1 MNSTMGIDREKW
13 KDNGDLTSKLN
24 LLFCSLSIMSGF
36 AVGLRLYTKT
46 SAQQARLWWDD
57 WIAVTAWVRSQLEWL
72 ASIDS
77 SKKKKKKKKRKCVLT
92 LLLRFPPKFIILM
105 LNIAAVFE
113 LRNGEGRHA
122 SDLPAE
128 ELSQFTLS
136 ANVAATMAIV
146 VTTLSKSGFC
156 VTLLARLG
164 AWPRG
169 GDVDRATGDVEV
181 ARIRALRETRAA
193 ANRDG
198 KTTESVLRGIVW
210 SVLASMNLVS
220 MVAGILLWV
229 RCSPME
235 KAWHPNVRGTC
246 WGETAIITP
255 AMVNTAFSGA
265 MDIVLCVVPM
275 YMLRNTP
282 LRRGERAGVM
292 FCLLLGLVASA
303 TGFLKTT
310 EVHILA
316 GPDVTFDI
324 VPLTIWGS
332 AEPNLILMAIS
343 LPEARHLFWKGSMYD
358 GRAATPQGLRNAIDH
373 PVTGPDDKAYE
384 AQATQSTRTSRD
396 DLWDVLSYYGVG
408 QPPSARGGV
417 MGRPRES
424 WLARYAHKPAARPRE
439 AGASSGQPSRSAEM
453 AARADLRSDR
463 SGYPQ
468 GGQF

>member
-24 LLFCSLSIMSGF
+24 LLFYSLSIMSGF

-57 WIAVTAWVRSQLEWL
+57 WIAVTAW
-72 ASIDS
+72 
-77 SKKKKKKKKRKCVLT
+77 
-92 LLLRFPPKFIILM
+92 FIILM

-439 AGASSGQPSRSAEM
+439 AGAPPGQPSRSAEM
-453 AARADLRSDR
+453 PARADLRSGR